1 MSSTLV
7 LIALMLS
14 LSIAVVFPELQ
25 YSKTNK
31 KASSEYQ
38 FMVDKQRKGFVILG
52 LIAVV
57 SFFTALQTL
66 SVAIFSFHLVVDI
79 IFGIYAYTAF
89 QVRSSSI
96 QRINFN
102 YLDELPSE
110 DENIEY
116 LRQAV

>member
-57 SFFTALQTL
+57 SFFYSTSDFVSCNIFFAL
-66 SVAIFSFHLVVDI
+66 SC
-79 IFGIYAYTAF
+79 
-89 QVRSSSI
+89 
-96 QRINFN
+96 
-102 YLDELPSE
+102 
-110 DENIEY
+110 
-116 LRQAV
+116 